1 MFILGAQVE
10 TLLGME
16 LVSLMRNVAKRE
28 AHRLGHVLEGK
39 IIQCWKRTKFFSK

>member
-1 MFILGAQVE
+1 ME

-16 LVSLMRNVAKRE
+16 LVSLMRNVAKRAE
-28 AHRLGHVLEGK
+28 HLLGHVLEGK